1 MNEYDVQ
8 TFIDAVKHYFSV
20 ITGTEVNVGTP
31 YLSQSINTHSANVV
45 GSIAVSGQRRGAVHF
60 SAPTALL
67 RHLLAMHGETQ
78 VNSVMLNDCLGEIAN
93 TIAGNARKKLGQ
105 DFIISTPT
113 VKTADNVTVSQ
124 AHCLYIPIE
133 WKNLPCALAVDLDK

>member
-31 YLSQSINTHSANVV
+31 YLSQSINTHTSNVI

-67 RHLLAMHGETQ
+67 RHLLALHGETQ
-78 VNSVMLNDCLGEIAN
+78 VNTDMLSDCLGEIAN
-93 TIAGNARKKLGQ
+93 TIAGNARKQLGQ
-105 DFIISTPT
+105 DFIISTPI
-113 VKTADNVTVSQ
+113 VKPASAVLTTTN
-124 AHCLYIPIE
+124 HCLFIPIE
-133 WKNLPCALAVDLDK
+133 WKNLPCALAVDLAR